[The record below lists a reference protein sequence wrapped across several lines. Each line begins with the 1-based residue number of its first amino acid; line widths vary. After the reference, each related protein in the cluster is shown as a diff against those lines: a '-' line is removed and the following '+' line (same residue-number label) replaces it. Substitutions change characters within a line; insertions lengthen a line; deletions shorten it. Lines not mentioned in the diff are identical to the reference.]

1 MKANDSVS
9 GTPSHYK
16 GYFGKLKGD
25 GDWDSLARVNG
36 NLLCGESVM
45 TGWIQLLDHEF
56 KLKSLLHLSLS
67 EKRSIQF

>member
-25 GDWDSLARVNG
+25 GDWDSLASSQQEPS
-36 NLLCGESVM
+36 LPKSVM
-45 TGWIQLLDHEF
+45 TG
-56 KLKSLLHLSLS
+56 
-67 EKRSIQF
+67 